1 MRRELQAN
9 GHFGRLEANFRS
21 LRIETSGVKRSGR
34 AGIEASARKTL
45 QRGSRAR
52 GCMHTCA
59 RAHGVRKRLR
69 AKTAAA
75 RHLSLWPLVYR

>member
-21 LRIETSGVKRSGR
+21 LRIETWGLSGAEGR
-34 AGIEASARKTL
+34 RLRL
-45 QRGSRAR
+45 QNGKHYNAATR

-69 AKTAAA
+69 ANTAAA